1 MKDDT
6 RLLVTLGVIGIIVGV
21 AKLMADDAPIKLRQ
35 AVGRCILHGAL
46 GVAAASFVVFIPA
59 LTFTGQVGLAC
70 VFASLGSSVLEK
82 LFSKW
87 AAK

>member
-6 RLLVTLGVIGIIVGV
+6 SLLVTLGLVGLVIGV
-21 AKLMADDAPIKLRQ
+21 AKLLADDAPIRLRQ

-82 LFSKW
+82 LFAKWTSK
-87 AAK
+87 